1 MDLSRIAVHPI
12 DEDCVSGLCFDDARV
27 LDLSPWKLGE
37 CFPGDGL
44 ALLAGTEAVLL
55 RVGSVPD
62 PVHEKVRCEQDGQD
76 RGAEGIIGDAI

>member
-1 MDLSRIAVHPI
+1 MDLSRIAVHSI
-12 DEDCVSGLCFDDARV
+12 NEDCVSGFCFDDARV

-37 CFPGDGL
+37 CFPGHSL

-62 PVHEKVRCEQDGQD
+62 PVHEKVRREQDNQD
-76 RGAEGIIGDAI
+76 RGTQGIIGDAI